1 LSNANSKN
9 VEKDLVAT
17 EVGKRIFEAFE
28 TKEIARIAEKLGI
41 SYQGAK
47 NYIYDRTPSPS
58 ALIEIS
64 NSTNCSIHW
73 LLTGKGSRHASSADD
88 LLTPPLIRSL
98 KMLTSENQSWEELA
112 KLILAEGIERRLNSS
127 SAVVELPDAYKE
139 MFRQLIREEIRH
151 VLAEER
157 EMTKPETK

>member
-1 LSNANSKN
+1 
-9 VEKDLVAT
+9 
-17 EVGKRIFEAFE
+17 
-28 TKEIARIAEKLGI
+28 
-41 SYQGAK
+41 
-47 NYIYDRTPSPS
+47 
-58 ALIEIS
+58 
-64 NSTNCSIHW
+64 
-73 LLTGKGSRHASSADD
+73 
-88 LLTPPLIRSL
+88 
-98 KMLTSENQSWEELA
+98 MLTSENQSWEELA